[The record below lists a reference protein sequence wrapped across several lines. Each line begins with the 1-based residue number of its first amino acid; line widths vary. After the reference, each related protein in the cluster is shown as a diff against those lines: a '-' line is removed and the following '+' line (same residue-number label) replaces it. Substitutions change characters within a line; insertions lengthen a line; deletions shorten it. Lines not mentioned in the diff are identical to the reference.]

1 MIEKV
6 NKDLKQIKTFHQL
19 KLLKFAPLNK
29 IIFKKTKV
37 INELYKDLK
46 RMANQQ
52 ENAIDLD
59 LYKEREIFNK
69 TDIVNKNKTKIY
81 NIKKKFKIIPK
92 KGMKYNFSFNKKR
105 TKYDNNNEKFSFIT
119 SPLETN
125 KINFYKINPINT
137 QKSKIFIDYNNDDK
151 HLFKKKLDH
160 AQKFINKAKAIKYN
174 RNKSIYKCKSE
185 EILPKNFLTC
195 QKTFTQIKKHNIF
208 NKIKLNNSK
217 MKRIRTHQ
225 SFYRPL
231 SSKVLNDHINSSSN
245 IFNSQYNKF
254 LEEENYITS
263 TINNIK
269 SMIEKNEKYK
279 SYEKKKNYLIKKD
292 IDIPNIRKNMK
303 LFKRSLKGKIEKK
316 TKEIFESSMVTK
328 KVADIINYWDN
339 CLSKMNDIFFYKNRY
354 AFYKMYPPLSNKAT
368 EDPNIK
374 NYTLINFRT
383 EQKNKTKIIKNISF
397 RTKFNSKIY

>member
-1 MIEKV
+1 M
-6 NKDLKQIKTFHQL
+6 
-19 KLLKFAPLNK
+19 
-29 IIFKKTKV
+29 
-37 INELYKDLK
+37 
-46 RMANQQ
+46 
-52 ENAIDLD
+52 
-59 LYKEREIFNK
+59 
-69 TDIVNKNKTKIY
+69 
-81 NIKKKFKIIPK
+81 
-92 KGMKYNFSFNKKR
+92 
-105 TKYDNNNEKFSFIT
+105 
-119 SPLETN
+119 
-125 KINFYKINPINT
+125 
-137 QKSKIFIDYNNDDK
+137 
-151 HLFKKKLDH
+151 
-160 AQKFINKAKAIKYN
+160 
-174 RNKSIYKCKSE
+174 
-185 EILPKNFLTC
+185 
-195 QKTFTQIKKHNIF
+195 
-208 NKIKLNNSK
+208 
-217 MKRIRTHQ
+217 
-225 SFYRPL
+225 